1 MTNKISSYS
10 VHVKSFNQ
18 VRVYFLQDE
27 DPLNS
32 DDDVSDDD
40 PADLFDTDNVVVC
53 QFDKVQRLIHVRR
66 RTGSKVSQVMD
77 WGEEKGSK
85 ALQSPSLLLSL
96 LSPLPAIFCSVHSPF
111 SSSKESGPRLSQ
123 LRTLSTDSKVTSAL

>member
-10 VHVKSFNQ
+10 VHLNSFNQ
-18 VRVYFLQDE
+18 VHVYLQDE

-53 QFDKVQRLIHVRR
+53 QFDKVQRLILVRR
-66 RTGSKVSQVMD
+66 
-77 WGEEKGSK
+77 
-85 ALQSPSLLLSL
+85 
-96 LSPLPAIFCSVHSPF
+96 
-111 SSSKESGPRLSQ
+111 
-123 LRTLSTDSKVTSAL
+123 

>member
-53 QFDKVQRLIHVRR
+53 QFDKVQRLIHVQR

-85 ALQSPSLLLSL
+85 ALLCCFLSSVPCRLFFAQSILHFPPLRSL
-96 LSPLPAIFCSVHSPF
+96 VQGYHS
-111 SSSKESGPRLSQ
+111 
-123 LRTLSTDSKVTSAL
+123 

>member
-53 QFDKVQRLIHVRR
+53 QFDKVQRLILVWR

-85 ALQSPSLLLSL
+85 ALLCCFLSSVPCWLFFAQSILHFPPLRSL
-96 LSPLPAIFCSVHSPF
+96 VQGYHS
-111 SSSKESGPRLSQ
+111 
-123 LRTLSTDSKVTSAL
+123 